1 MAQQKKRSNRIIY
14 ILLAVLVGLVILVM
28 VLKKTNKKEIEVTV
42 AKPSRQT
49 IVEKISASGMVQP
62 VTEVK
67 LSPDVAGEI
76 IELNVEESDSVT
88 LGQLLVK
95 IRPDN
100 YISAVQRAEA
110 SLSQQKANL
119 RSSESNYS
127 RAQATFERAK
137 LEYDRN
143 KKLHEQEV
151 ISDADWQ
158 LAEQNYKV
166 SKDDL
171 NSAKASVEAAQFI
184 VKSGQ
189 AALADARE
197 NLRKTS
203 VLSPISG
210 TISKLSVKKGER
222 VVGTSQFAG
231 TEMLRIADL
240 NDMEVRVDVN
250 ENDIIRI
257 SLGDTA
263 IIDVD
268 AYTHLNKKFKGI
280 VTQIANT
287 AKDKV
292 SDDAVTEF
300 EVKINIL
307 PSSYADLK
315 EKGNVHP
322 FKPGMTAS
330 VDIITESKS
339 NILTLPLA
347 AVTVR
352 NPEEVK
358 KAQMK
363 DQEGDKE
370 EGEKKEERRPRRGRG
385 GNQPPPAEADE
396 DSGDKVENEEVV
408 FVNDNG
414 IAKLVKVETGI
425 SDYENI
431 EITSDLSDSAEVI
444 VGPFIAVSKRLKDG
458 DAVKVEQKK
467 DDKDKPKD
475 N

>member
-1 MAQQKKRSNRIIY
+1 MAQQKKRSNKIIY
-14 ILLAVLVGLVILVM
+14 ILLAVLAGLIILVI
-28 VLKKTNKKEIEVTV
+28 VLKKTNKKEMAVDV
-42 AKPSRQT
+42 ATPVRQT

-88 LGQLLVK
+88 EGQLLVK

-100 YISAVQRAEA
+100 YISAVQRMEA
-110 SLSQQKANL
+110 SLNQQKANRL
-119 RSSESNYS
+119 SAKSNHS
-127 RAQATFERAK
+127 RAQATYERAK
-137 LEYDRN
+137 VEYERN
-143 KKLHEQEV
+143 KNLHEQDV
-151 ISDADWQ
+151 ISDSDWE
-158 LAEQNYKV
+158 LAKQNYKV

-171 NSAKASVEAAQFI
+171 NSAEASVKAADYI
-184 VKSGQ
+184 VESGE
-189 AALADARE
+189 AALADAKE

-210 TISKLSVKKGER
+210 TISKLSVKQGER

-240 NDMEVRVDVN
+240 NNMEVRVDVN

-257 SLGDTA
+257 SLSDTA

-268 AYTHLNKKFKGI
+268 AYSHLGKKFKGV

-287 AKDKV
+287 AKDKA
-292 SDDAVTEF
+292 SSDAVTEF
-300 EVKINIL
+300 EVKIKIL
-307 PSSYADLK
+307 PSSYEDLK
-315 EKGNVHP
+315 EEGNIHP

-339 NILTLPLA
+339 NILTVPLA

-352 NPEEVK
+352 TKSEIES
-358 KAQMK
+358 AS
-363 DQEGDKE
+363 
-370 EGEKKEERRPRRGRG
+370 KKEEENVEEKKGRRR
-385 GNQPPPAEADE
+385 QSQE
-396 DSGDKVENEEVV
+396 KNEGKEEEKEEIV
-408 FVNDNG
+408 FINDAG
-414 IAKLVKVETGI
+414 VAKIVKVKTGI

-431 EITSDLSDSAEVI
+431 EITSELGDSTQVI

-458 DAVKVEQKK
+458 DLVKVENDKSK
-467 DDKDKPKD
+467 DDKPSED